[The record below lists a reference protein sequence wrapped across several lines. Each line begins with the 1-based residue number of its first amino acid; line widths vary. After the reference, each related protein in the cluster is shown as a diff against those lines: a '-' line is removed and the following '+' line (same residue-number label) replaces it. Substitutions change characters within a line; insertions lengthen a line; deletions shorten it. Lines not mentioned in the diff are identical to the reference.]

1 MKDFTGKIAVI
12 TGAGTGMG
20 RELARQL
27 VSEGCH
33 VALCDVLMDNLAETE
48 KLCHE
53 VAAPDTRITIH
64 KCDVSEEKQV
74 IAFHDAVR
82 NEHQTTHI
90 NLLFNNAGIGGGGS
104 FLLDDKVIWDKTFG
118 SSWFGVYYCCR
129 AFMPMLVASDEGHI
143 INTSSVNGFWACLG
157 PTVPHTAYSAAKFA
171 IKGFTEALQVD
182 LRLNAPH
189 VKASVVMPGH
199 IGTDIG
205 INTNRILG
213 LPSIEEMTNEQLTT
227 YRDRMVKWGNLTE
240 DLNLEEFRSMLIK
253 SRNDFRD
260 NAPMSASE
268 AAKVILDAVRNKT
281 WRVLVGEDA
290 KLLDQIV
297 RGNPEDIYS
306 MGFFQKL
313 QDHMPSA
320 LKKGE

>member
-1 MKDFTGKIAVI
+1 MKDFVGKIAVI

-48 KLCHE
+48 KLCQE
-53 VAAPDTRITIH
+53 VAASDTRITIH
-64 KCDVSEEKQV
+64 ECDVSEETQV
-74 IAFHDAVR
+74 VAYRDAVR
-82 NEHQTTHI
+82 KEHQTDHI

-104 FLLDDKVIWDKTFG
+104 FLLDERVNWDKTFG
-118 SSWFGVYYCCR
+118 VSWFGVYYCCR
-129 AFMPMLVASDEGHI
+129 AFMPMLVASDEGHV

-199 IGTDIG
+199 IGTEIG
-205 INTNRILG
+205 ANSNRILG
-213 LPSIEEMTNEQLTT
+213 LPSVDEMTNEQLTM

-240 DLNLEEFRSMLIK
+240 DLNVEEFRNMLLER
-253 SRNDFRD
+253 RNDFRD
-260 NAPMSASE
+260 NAPMSPAE
-268 AAKVILDAVRNKT
+268 AATVILDAVRNKT

-290 KLLDQIV
+290 KMLDQIV
-297 RGNPEDIYS
+297 RGNPEDVYS
-306 MGFFQKL
+306 LEFFQQF
-313 QDHMPSA
+313 QDQMPSA
-320 LKKGE
+320 LKKEE